1 MTSAK
6 KIQVTIPSSKS
17 CSVHTHLLV
26 NLLTLVRSGVG

>member
-1 MTSAK
+1 LTGAEK
-6 KIQVTIPSSKS
+6 FQVKIPSSES